1 MVPEASEPAPRTP
14 IVCVDES
21 AVAAAALFDPNP
33 WSGNTKGLIQSCW
46 SEYSVLHH
54 CTSQIVTTCKESTSL
69 CARHIANVEKQWTAK
84 KFDLEKV
91 IIFGQEPDLHLR
103 IEAFFSGVKSLLDL
117 LVQLLSSESVVNTK
131 IDGFHRNKDIY
142 GGTVLNALENNV
154 PTTKKDAAARF
165 RVLISDNKTKWI
177 DQAISAR
184 DLLIHPEKGMF
195 QLMFMLEFIEK
206 NGKLIFVEAHPPAIG
221 GERIDQYAQHVLED
235 VDHFTFNFIRL
246 LGKSRNE
253 KGAQPMPPEDAT
265 KVE

>member
-1 MVPEASEPAPRTP
+1 MAAVSEPASRTP
-14 IVCVDES
+14 IVCVDEC
-21 AVAAAALFDPNP
+21 AVAAAVLFDPNP

-54 CTSQIVTTCKESTSL
+54 CTSQIVATCKESKSL
-69 CARHIANVEKQWTAK
+69 CARHITKVENQWTEK

-91 IIFGQEPDLHLR
+91 IIFGQEPDLHLL

-117 LVQLLSSESVVNTK
+117 LVQLLSSGGIVNTK

-154 PTTKKDAAARF
+154 PTAKKDAAAKF
-165 RVLISDNKTKWI
+165 RVLISANKTKWI

-184 DLLIHPEKGMF
+184 DLLVHPEKGMF
-195 QLMFMLEFIEK
+195 QLMFMLEFIER
-206 NGKLIFVEAHPPAIG
+206 NGKLVCVEAHPPAIG

-235 VDHFTFNFIRL
+235 VDRFTSEFIRL
-246 LGKSRNE
+246 LGEISVTNNRE
-253 KGAQPMPPEDAT
+253 QPMPTDERG
-265 KVE
+265 